1 MNYMETKGVIEELSK
16 RLDRK
21 STDVSSL
28 IDGFVS
34 IIKEKCG
41 NLDSIAI
48 PGFGNFIPVKNVDE
62 VLNIAL
68 CREEKISV
76 LHSAGD
82 GIYITPEVCK
92 NILSIGESI

>member
-28 IDGFVS
+28 IDGSVS

-48 PGFGNFIPVKNVDE
+48 PGFGNFIPVKKEEHIAEDE
-62 VLNIAL
+62 NGKRIMYPPSVELKFESSAIL
-68 CREEKISV
+68 KSKLLEEGGSDEK
-76 LHSAGD
+76 
-82 GIYITPEVCK
+82 
-92 NILSIGESI
+92 